1 MASSCT
7 FKLEKNFSGPVCG
20 LDEAGRGPLAGP
32 VVAACVYVPLD
43 ARRKR
48 FWSKVNDSK
57 KLSAEKREELFVF
70 ISEHC
75 AFGISQAS
83 VAEIDTIN
91 ILHASMLA
99 MRRALAIM
107 AADHG
112 IKPEIALVD
121 GNCAPRLPCTVQTVI
136 GGDATSL
143 SIAAASILAK
153 VTRDRLMKEL
163 CLRHPGYGWTTNA
176 GYGTPEHLAGLE
188 KLGLTP
194 HHRKSF
200 APVQTKLFG

>member
-1 MASSCT
+1 MDNLCT
-7 FKLEKNFSGPVCG
+7 FRLEKNYTGPVCG

-32 VVAACVYVPLD
+32 VVAACVHVYPD

-57 KLSAEKREELFVF
+57 KLNPAQREELFIY

-83 VAEIDTIN
+83 VDEIDRIN

-99 MRRALAIM
+99 MRRALALM

-121 GNCAPRLPCTVQTVI
+121 GNYAPRLPCAVQTVI
-136 GGDATSL
+136 QGDATSL

-153 VTRDRLMKEL
+153 VTRDRMMKEL
-163 CLRHPGYGWTTNA
+163 CARNPGYGWSTNA
-176 GYGTPEHLAGLE
+176 GYGTPEHLAGLD
-188 KLGLTP
+188 KHGVTP

-200 APVQTKLFG
+200 APVQVKLFG